1 MELLLLAKLVSEV
14 IESGEGMRYLNG
26 ILAVVGIVESV
37 VKVLKGSD
45 KQTVAMNLLDVL
57 IPSLNDVV
65 GKEVLSL
72 PEAQAATKSF
82 IDAAVNLK
90 NVIFKLSGKEI
101 F

>member
-1 MELLLLAKLVSEV
+1 MEQLALLNLVSSI
-14 IESGEGMRYLNG
+14 IESGEGMKYLNV
-26 ILAVVGIVESV
+26 IVAVVGIVESV
-37 VKVLKGSD
+37 VKTLKGNN
-45 KQTVAMNLLDVL
+45 KQTVAMNLIDTL
-57 IPSLNDVV
+57 IPTLNEVV

-72 PEAQAATKSF
+72 PEAREATKSF